1 MLPFWTRT
9 KNQQLKRITHS
20 LRCVGQLAITN
31 THAYLLGMDVFI
43 SVAAQMRLFSTAQD
57 HCFDGLMGRP
67 KRGITTFFARCLMLV
82 FGGFLMASSVSPT
95 FAQSTPTANPLAD
108 LRGEKRIVLLFSK
121 SRSDATLDKQ
131 VDLLRARRRDLS
143 DRDTVVLVVEG
154 RSDVVSAIG
163 YVDVPR
169 GAALDLR
176 KLYEK
181 ERVRF
186 FGILIGKDGL
196 EKSRWQRVRDPQD
209 MFDQIDAMPMRQQ
222 EIRNTE
228 TN

>member
-1 MLPFWTRT
+1 MD
-9 KNQQLKRITHS
+9 I
-20 LRCVGQLAITN
+20 LA
-31 THAYLLGMDVFI
+31 
-43 SVAAQMRLFSTAQD
+43 SVAAQMRLFSTGQE
-57 HCFDGLMGRP
+57 HRFDGLKDRI
-67 KRGITTFFARCLMLV
+67 KRNTVKIGARCLMVV
-82 FGGFLMASSVSPT
+82 FGGILLATPVSST
-95 FAQSTPTANPLAD
+95 YAQSTQAANPLAD
-108 LRGEKRIVLLFSK
+108 LRGERRIVLLFSK

-143 DRDTVVLVVEG
+143 DRDTIVLVVEG

-176 KLYEK
+176 RLYEK

-186 FGILIGKDGL
+186 FGILIGKDGQ